1 MDALGLSEMTGAGSG
16 LQEVARAFP
25 YPARL
30 TRAQQARIS
39 SVTEGFLRWCPPPAY
54 VADLGTGM
62 AALPAVLREVGYEA
76 VGVDDYSDPWHQPD
90 VVDRLTRFSLDRGF
104 SLVRSSIEAFVPD
117 RPLDGVSL
125 VDVIEHLHDSPRP
138 LLNRVGEFLAP
149 GGVVLVVM
157 PSSVN
162 LRKRIAVAR
171 GRTCYPA
178 LEEFFNASGPW
189 RGHVREYTPR
199 EGAEL
204 MRMAGFEV
212 LEMTQFDA
220 ILYDRIGS
228 RIAQTL
234 FRGLSSI
241 WPNLK
246 DSFLVVGRKPS
257 HWRPSEARVGA
268 GSSAGE
274 H

>member
-1 MDALGLSEMTGAGSG
+1 MISPGLGLE
-16 LQEVARAFP
+16 EVAREFP

-30 TRAQQARIS
+30 TKAQQARIS
-39 SVTEGFLRWCPPPAY
+39 SVAEGFLRWCPPPAH

-62 AALPAVLREVGYEA
+62 AALPAVLLEVGYEA
-76 VGVDDYSDPWHQPD
+76 VGVDDYSDPWHQSD
-90 VVDRLTRFSLDRGF
+90 VVDRLTRFSRDRGF

-171 GRTCYPA
+171 GRTCYPP
-178 LEEFFNASGPW
+178 LDEFFGASGPW

-199 EGAEL
+199 EGADL
-204 MRMAGFEV
+204 LRMAGFEV
-212 LEMTQFDA
+212 LETTPFDA
-220 ILYDRIGS
+220 ILFDRIGS
-228 RIAQTL
+228 RTGRTL

-257 HWRPSEARVGA
+257 YWSPSEAWVEA
-268 GSSAGE
+268 GPSAGE